1 MKRKKV
7 VAMAPYERPWSNVEL
22 VKDCGLIPYLL
33 YKNHNCDV
41 SMVGAPGG
49 EYPYV
54 ALVKG
59 MELEFLSDGKAMTK
73 AQYIIEHGKE
83 IDCLILRG
91 CYSTNY
97 GVAFAYKTINPN
109 GKIYVGL
116 DANSEW
122 MDRILW
128 DNPDFVEFMNN
139 CDYIATSCT
148 AMADFLNKKW
158 PWHIHCIP
166 NGYYDLFSVDTNN
179 VKTKKEKIIL
189 TVGRLGTVQK
199 ATDVLLS
206 AFAKIASQIPDWK
219 LRLVGSV
226 EKDFEKYINS
236 YFEMYPSL
244 KDRVVFTG
252 PIEDRKLLKQEYEKT
267 SIFALPSS
275 MEGGTP
281 NVVAEALFAGCVM
294 AVTEFDA
301 YEDAIGNGSC
311 GKSAPIGDV
320 DAYSKILL
328 ELCTEE
334 GLEAKSRKALEQ
346 AQNFYDMEKIVG
358 GLYEQ
363 LFFEG

>member
-1 MKRKKV
+1 MKTPFLLRSLFAVAV
-7 VAMAPYERPWSNVEL
+7 VAVFVWSMFPMTQTDFYDTFRSISKDADDPEL
-22 VKDCGLIPYLL
+22 VALIDDA
-33 YKNHNCDV
+33 KEKQKADIK
-41 SMVGAPGG
+41 
-49 EYPYV
+49 EYPYPSKAIDAAANDKGGV
-54 ALVKG
+54 ELKKFLPENVIKNSKIKTNADVISMIRKRSAGALHLG
-59 MELEFLSDGKAMTK
+59 IDLNGGAEFILEL
-73 AQYIIEHGKE
+73 I
-83 IDCLILRG
+83 
-91 CYSTNY
+91 
-97 GVAFAYKTINPN
+97 
-109 GKIYVGL
+109 
-116 DANSEW
+116 
-122 MDRILW
+122 
-128 DNPDFVEFMNN
+128 PDP
-139 CDYIATSCT
+139 
-148 AMADFLNKKW
+148 AD
-158 PWHIHCIP
+158 
-166 NGYYDLFSVDTNN
+166 
-179 VKTKKEKIIL
+179 KEKL
-189 TVGRLGTVQK
+189 
-199 ATDVLLS
+199 
-206 AFAKIASQIPDWK
+206 
-219 LRLVGSV
+219 